1 MVYTYGTEVKGNEED
16 NEEDDDEEK
25 DNVFVPM
32 GPHMQ

>member
-1 MVYTYGTEVKGNEED
+1 MVTYGTEVKGNEED

-25 DNVFVPM
+25 DNVFVLM